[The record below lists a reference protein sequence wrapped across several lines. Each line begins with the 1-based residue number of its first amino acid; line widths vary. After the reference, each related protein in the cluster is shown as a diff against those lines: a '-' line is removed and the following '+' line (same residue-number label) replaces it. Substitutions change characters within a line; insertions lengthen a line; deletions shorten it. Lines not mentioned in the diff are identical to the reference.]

1 MQEYCLPTNPL
12 DDVRDF
18 TLIVKNKVRR
28 ARSKIGYLP
37 VETVDEGVS
46 LEQGQ
51 TAPQNAN
58 SETMHHRMQQFSN
71 RLYRRQ
77 IEMGS
82 AQRGEEKKVSIGP
95 IIKNRSLS
103 PQTTS
108 PILPRKSLDH
118 ARQQS
123 SDIKSPSQL
132 ITQVEQMQKEELD
145 QLLQKLQQENG

>member
-1 MQEYCLPTNPL
+1 M
-12 DDVRDF
+12 
-18 TLIVKNKVRR
+18 KNKVRR

-51 TAPQNAN
+51 TAPQNPN
-58 SETMHHRMQQFSN
+58 SETIHHRIQQFSSRLHN
-71 RLYRRQ
+71 RHL
-77 IEMGS
+77 EMGS
-82 AQRGEEKKVSIGP
+82 APKGEEKKVSIGP

-103 PQTTS
+103 PQPQS
-108 PILPRKSLDH
+108 PVQARKSLEHD
-118 ARQQS
+118 RQRS

-132 ITQVEQMQKEELD
+132 ITQVEQMHKEELD